1 MQSFYKECR
10 NLTKGS
16 VIMKKDIDKKTLES
30 GRVLLYLKHEFLSN
44 RSKETLF
51 PLLSCLRDSN
61 VIVPVNVT
69 MSDFDKE
76 KFLNS
81 KQGDVVTTSDEIRC
95 KPDILKNGDNF
106 FFPMFSNE
114 EQIPEE
120 YGNNFSKVVLPV
132 LRCINMAKSYEHVC
146 GIVIDAFTEPLVLEY
161 EIADLIFE
169 FESRLK
175 SED

>member
-1 MQSFYKECR
+1 
-10 NLTKGS
+10 
-16 VIMKKDIDKKTLES
+16 MKKDIDKKTLES

-81 KQGDVVTTSDEIRC
+81 KQGDVVTTSDE
-95 KPDILKNGDNF
+95 
-106 FFPMFSNE
+106 
-114 EQIPEE
+114 
-120 YGNNFSKVVLPV
+120 
-132 LRCINMAKSYEHVC
+132 
-146 GIVIDAFTEPLVLEY
+146 
-161 EIADLIFE
+161 
-169 FESRLK
+169 
-175 SED
+175 